1 MLYGESNHLYPLS
14 PNHLSIGTLYKS
26 VAIMLNL
33 GGFGE
38 GKLMG
43 LAPYGKPNFFNQD
56 FVENWFGV
64 GRRFKKSDQ
73 LRLWKEYCYT
83 TAKNGI

>member
-1 MLYGESNHLYPLS
+1 MMVWYGFSYHSGLVLYGKNNNLYPLS
-14 PNHLSIGTLYKS
+14 PNHLSIGTLYKF

-43 LAPYGKPNFFNQD
+43 LH
-56 FVENWFGV
+56 
-64 GRRFKKSDQ
+64 
-73 LRLWKEYCYT
+73 LWQPHF
-83 TAKNGI
+83 